1 MQDYVINWPVII
13 AIGALIL
20 AAWLA
25 TGLKDWA
32 ERNDEDDE

>member
-1 MQDYVINWPVII
+1 MQDYTINWPVIV
-13 AIGALIL
+13 AIVALIF

-32 ERNDEDDE
+32 ERDEDDD